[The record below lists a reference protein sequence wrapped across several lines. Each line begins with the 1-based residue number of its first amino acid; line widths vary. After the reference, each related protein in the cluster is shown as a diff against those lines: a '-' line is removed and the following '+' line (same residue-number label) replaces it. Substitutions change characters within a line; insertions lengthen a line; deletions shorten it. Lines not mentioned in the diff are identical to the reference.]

1 MKYVLLIGRILFSLI
16 FLRTIIGHFSQGTI
30 QYASSA
36 GVPYAS
42 FLVPLSG
49 IISFLGALSIILGY
63 KAKIGAWLI
72 VLFLIPVTFTMHNFW
87 SIADPMAHQI
97 QMVMFMKN
105 ISMLGGALMIAFW
118 GSGPLSLDN
127 KVGGKKR

>member
-1 MKYVLLIGRILFSLI
+1 MKFVLLIGRILFSWI
-16 FLRTIIGHFSQGTI
+16 FLNTIIGHFTPGTI
-30 QYASSA
+30 AYASSA

-42 FLVPLSG
+42 FLVPFSG
-49 IISFLGALSIILGY
+49 ILSFLGALSIVLGY

-72 VLFLIPVTFTMHNFW
+72 VLFLVPVTFMMHNFW
-87 SIADPMAHQI
+87 RITDPMAHQM

-105 ISMLGGALMIAFW
+105 LSMLGGALMIAYW

-127 KVGGKKR
+127 KAKKEE

>member
-1 MKYVLLIGRILFSLI
+1 MKFVLLMGRILFSWI
-16 FLRTIIGHFSQGTI
+16 FLNTIITHFAPGTI
-30 QYASSA
+30 EYASSA

-42 FLVPLSG
+42 FLVPFTGVL
-49 IISFLGALSIILGY
+49 SFLGALSIVLGY

-72 VLFLIPVTFTMHNFW
+72 VLFLVPVTFMMHNFW
-87 SIADPMAHQI
+87 SITDPMAHQM

-105 ISMLGGALMIAFW
+105 LSMLGGALMVTYW

-127 KVGGKKR
+127 KAKKEE

>member
-1 MKYVLLIGRILFSLI
+1 MKFVLLIGRILFSWI
-16 FLRTIIGHFSQGTI
+16 FLNTIIGHFAPGTI
-30 QYASSA
+30 AYASSA

-42 FLVPLSG
+42 FLVPFSG
-49 IISFLGALSIILGY
+49 VLSFLGALSIVLGY

-72 VLFLIPVTFTMHNFW
+72 VLFLVPVTLVMHNFW
-87 SIADPMAHQI
+87 SITDPMAHQM

-105 ISMLGGALMIAFW
+105 LSMLGGALMIAYW

-127 KVGGKKR
+127 KVKGKE